1 MLSNA
6 CSQCSEEIVSF
17 ELVGMLTHMYMSTA
31 ITKGPTLTSE
41 RSLMKRVTD
50 NPSFIW
56 LN

>member
-17 ELVGMLTHMYMSTA
+17 ELVGMLTHMYAA
-31 ITKGPTLTSE
+31 ITKGPTLTPE
-41 RSLMKRVTD
+41 RSLMKRAAD